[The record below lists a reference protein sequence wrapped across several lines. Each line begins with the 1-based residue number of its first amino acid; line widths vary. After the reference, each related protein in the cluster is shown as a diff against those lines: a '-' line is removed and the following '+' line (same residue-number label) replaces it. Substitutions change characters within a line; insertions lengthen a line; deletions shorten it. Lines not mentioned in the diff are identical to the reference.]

1 MNRAGKPII
10 ISAALIQIAILLC
23 LSQVF
28 AQEIP
33 AAEFNKKDTF
43 YNAIADQ
50 KIINMLKKGKA
61 PKVTLSLN
69 FNYHIGHLDLAGNEN
84 TVFRKLDFENGATFG
99 TRYGYG
105 GSLTGKFAL
114 HKEGNLRLNVTA
126 SYQSFLSNFII
137 SKSPEGKVNYNIMS
151 GALGIENNF
160 NPDKKI
166 KPYVGVDFIVS
177 MIKGEATLQTDTADF
192 VLTIKNSVRFGAAL
206 NLGFEYAFSN
216 QVGVN
221 IGYKL
226 TYANLIGKKSKASS
240 SANET
245 YLNDEKISASEVIP
259 YAGWKQFVYST
270 FTAGLNF
277 YFGMK
282 NKK

>member
-1 MNRAGKPII
+1 LNLAGKRTILF
-10 ISAALIQIAILLC
+10 AALLQIALLVC
-23 LSQVF
+23 INQVF
-28 AQEIP
+28 AQDKP
-33 AAEFNKKDTF
+33 SNTFKKKDTI
-43 YNAIADQ
+43 YNAVADQ

-84 TVFRKLDFENGATFG
+84 TVFRKADFESGATFG

-114 HKEGNLRLNVTA
+114 HKQGNLRLNVTA
-126 SYQSFLSNFII
+126 SYQNFLSNFII

-151 GALGIENNF
+151 GGLGFENNF

-177 MIKGEATLQTDTADF
+177 MIKGEATLQTDSTEF
-192 VLTIKNSVRFGAAL
+192 VLNIKNSVRFGAAL

-216 QVGVN
+216 RVGVN
-221 IGYKL
+221 IGYRL

-240 SANET
+240 GISET
-245 YLNDEKISASEVIP
+245 YLNDEKLSASEIIP
-259 YAGWKQFVYST
+259 YAGWKQFVFST
-270 FTAGLNF
+270 FTAGINF